1 MSASSSCVDKQS
13 VSMTQLS
20 TQPYFWYVYITGV
33 DAGVD
38 IPYLEGVSIQSH
50 QSHGYM
56 ELGP

>member
-38 IPYLEGVSIQSH
+38 IPYLEGVSI
-50 QSHGYM
+50 
-56 ELGP
+56 